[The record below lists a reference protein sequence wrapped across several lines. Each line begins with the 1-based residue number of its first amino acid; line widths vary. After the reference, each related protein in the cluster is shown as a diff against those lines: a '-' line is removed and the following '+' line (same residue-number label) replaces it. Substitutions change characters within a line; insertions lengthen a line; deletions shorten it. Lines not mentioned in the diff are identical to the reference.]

1 MNGRGE
7 SSEQVSYIEWTWAMG
22 CGSVYSGLRLCV
34 AWSVCCVCM
43 RVRVQ
48 QIVCARAWQGQPR
61 KIETYPSISGVAQ
74 FNKISYTKA

>member
-7 SSEQVSYIEWTWAMG
+7 SSEQVSYVRWAWAMS
-22 CGSVYSGLRLCV
+22 CGLCILVCAYVWHGVY
-34 AWSVCCVCM
+34 AVCACVC
-43 RVRVQ
+43 VQ